1 MHSEAGG
8 AEAGLQ
14 NGRGGVDSRQGCK
27 NAAVVA
33 AEELKAMG
41 QSIPFGTH
49 IARPPIAARAGE
61 TGAVKVESV
70 PWTIWCMVAGI
81 VSGTIGGPWDIS
93 WHMSIGRDTF
103 WTPAHIMIQMTGVLV
118 GIACAYMI
126 LTATFGHDTATQN
139 ASVKIWGFRG
149 PLGAFIAVWGC
160 MAMLTSAPFDNW
172 WHNAYGLDV
181 KIVSPP
187 HTLLSLGSLAIKI
200 GLMALMAGL
209 MSRATEGVRRTL
221 TWLLL
226 YIGASCVSQIGTI
239 LTTNTWPSAMHTAAC
254 YLAVAIGIPAVL
266 IAPAWASQWRWGCTA
281 VAGIYTAIL
290 LAFEWI
296 LPLFPA
302 TPKLGPVYQHIT
314 HLIPLHLPL
323 LLIVPAIV
331 MDVLWRKTS
340 AWGRWKLA
348 LATGPLFVLSFM
360 AVQWPFADFL
370 MSPAARN
377 RIFGMAYF
385 AYFDPATILYDPY
398 KFAGGETGAQFAKL
412 ILMALVFSVF
422 TARLGFAWGDWMRRM
437 RR

>member
-1 MHSEAGG
+1 
-8 AEAGLQ
+8 
-14 NGRGGVDSRQGCK
+14 
-27 NAAVVA
+27 
-33 AEELKAMG
+33 MG
-41 QSIPFGTH
+41 QSIPFGHH
-49 IARPPIAARAGE
+49 IARPLVAAQVGAGDS
-61 TGAVKVESV
+61 AKVESV
-70 PWTIWCMVAGI
+70 PWPIWCMVAG
-81 VSGTIGGPWDIS
+81 VVCGMIGGPWDIS

-126 LTATFGHDTATQN
+126 LTATFGRDAMAQN

-160 MAMLTSAPFDNW
+160 FAMLTSAPFDNW

-187 HTLLSLGSLAIKI
+187 HTLLSLGSLGIKI

-209 MSRATEGVRRTL
+209 MSRVRPTL
-221 TWLLL
+221 GALLL
-226 YIGASCVSQIGTI
+226 FIGAGCVAQMGTI
-239 LTTNTWPSAMHTAAC
+239 LTVSTWPTEMHNAAC
-254 YLAVAIGIPAVL
+254 YLAVAIVIPAVL
-266 IAPAWASQWRWGCTA
+266 IAPAWGSEWRWGSTVVA
-281 VAGIYTAIL
+281 VIYTAIL

-302 TPKLGPVYQHIT
+302 EPKLGPVYQHVT
-314 HLIPLHLPL
+314 HLVPLRFPL
-323 LLIVPAIV
+323 LLIVPA
-331 MDVLWRKTS
+331 MVLDLLWQKTGE
-340 AWGRWKLA
+340 WGRGKLA
-348 LATGPLFVLSFM
+348 LVTGPVFVLSFL

-385 AYFDPATILYDPY
+385 AYFDPANFLYDPY
-398 KFAGGETGAQFAKL
+398 QFRGRETPGRFWTL
-412 ILMALVFSVF
+412 MILALVISVI
-422 TARLGFAWGDWMRRM
+422 TARLGLAWGDWMRRM

>member
-1 MHSEAGG
+1 M
-8 AEAGLQ
+8 
-14 NGRGGVDSRQGCK
+14 
-27 NAAVVA
+27 
-33 AEELKAMG
+33 
-41 QSIPFGTH
+41 T
-49 IARPPIAARAGE
+49 
-61 TGAVKVESV
+61 
-70 PWTIWCMVAGI
+70 AGI
-81 VSGTIGGPWDIS
+81 VSGTIGSAWDIS

-126 LTATFGHDTATQN
+126 LSSTFGDRGGSQGATV
-139 ASVKIWGFRG
+139 SIWGFRG

-160 MAMLTSAPFDNW
+160 IAMLTSAPFDNW

-181 KIVSPP
+181 KILSPP
-187 HTLLSLGSLAIKI
+187 HTLLSLGSLTIKI

-209 MSRATEGVRRTL
+209 IHRATKEVRRVL
-221 TWLLL
+221 TWMLLFV
-226 YIGASCVSQIGTI
+226 GATCVGQLGTI
-239 LTTNTWPSAMHTAAC
+239 LTTSTWPTAMHTAAC

-266 IAPAWASQWRWGCTA
+266 IAPAWASRWRWGCTL
-281 VAGIYTAIL
+281 VAGMYTVIL

-314 HLIPLHLPL
+314 HLVPLHFPL
-323 LLIVPAIV
+323 LLIVPALAL
-331 MDVLWRKTS
+331 DLLWRKTGD
-340 AWGRWKLA
+340 WGRWKLA
-348 LATGPLFVLSFM
+348 LFTGPLFVATFL
-360 AVQWPFADFL
+360 AVQWPFANFL

-398 KFAGGETGAQFAKL
+398 EFDAGGARGQFVKL
-412 ILMALVFSVF
+412 MVMAFVVSIV
-422 TARLGFAWGDWMRRM
+422 TSRLGFAWGDWMRRM

>member
-1 MHSEAGG
+1 
-8 AEAGLQ
+8 
-14 NGRGGVDSRQGCK
+14 
-27 NAAVVA
+27 
-33 AEELKAMG
+33 MG
-41 QSIPFGTH
+41 QTTAFGAPMQRGASAGTFAATDSI
-49 IARPPIAARAGE
+49 
-61 TGAVKVESV
+61 
-70 PWTIWCMVAGI
+70 PWTIWCMTAGV
-81 VSGTIGGPWDIS
+81 VSGMIGGPWDIA

-126 LTATFGHDTATQN
+126 LSASFGRDAGAQR
-139 ASVKIWGFRG
+139 AAVKIWGFRG

-160 MAMLTSAPFDNW
+160 VAMLTSAPFDNW

-200 GLMALMAGL
+200 GLMALLAGL
-209 MSRATEGVRRTL
+209 MSRATAGVRRTL
-221 TWLLL
+221 GWLLL
-226 YIGASCVSQIGTI
+226 FVGAGCVGQMGTI
-239 LTTNTWPSAMHTAAC
+239 LTNSTWPSAMHSAGC
-254 YLAVAIGIPAVL
+254 YLAVALAIPAVL

-281 VAGIYTAIL
+281 VAGFYTAIH

-314 HLIPLHLPL
+314 HLVPLHFPL
-323 LLIVPAIV
+323 LLIVPAIFL
-331 MDVLWRKTS
+331 DLLWLRVPE
-340 AWGRWKLA
+340 WGRWKLA
-348 LATGPLFVLSFM
+348 LVSGPLFVLTFLG
-360 AVQWPFADFL
+360 AQWPFATFL
-370 MSPAARN
+370 MSAGARN

-385 AYFDPATILYDPY
+385 AYFDPATFLYDPY
-398 KFAGGETGAQFAKL
+398 KFDTGETQTQF
-412 ILMALVFSVF
+412 ILLMVMALVFSVI

>member
-1 MHSEAGG
+1 
-8 AEAGLQ
+8 
-14 NGRGGVDSRQGCK
+14 
-27 NAAVVA
+27 
-33 AEELKAMG
+33 
-41 QSIPFGTH
+41 
-49 IARPPIAARAGE
+49 
-61 TGAVKVESV
+61 
-70 PWTIWCMVAGI
+70 
-81 VSGTIGGPWDIS
+81 
-93 WHMSIGRDTF
+93 
-103 WTPAHIMIQMTGVLV
+103 MIQMTGVLV

-239 LTTNTWPSAMHTAAC
+239 LTTSTWPAAMHTAAC

-314 HLIPLHLPL
+314 HLIPLHFPL

-348 LATGPLFVLSFM
+348 PATGPLFVLSFM

-398 KFAGGETGAQFAKL
+398 KFAAGETGAQFAKL